1 MNAAE
6 QQRRA
11 VAFRALHE
19 QPGAFVVPNP
29 WDAGTAHVL
38 AGLGFSALATTSA
51 GLSHSLGR
59 PDGARR
65 VSRAE
70 TLDNAHTIAAATP
83 LPVTADLEN
92 GFGDTPEAVA
102 ETIRMAAAAGLVGG
116 SVEDTTGHPDAP
128 LHPFDVAVERVAAAA
143 EAAKGLDFPFTLTA
157 RADNFMHGNPD
168 LKDTI
173 RRLRA
178 FEAAGADVL
187 FAPGLPDAESVR
199 TVCSAVGLPVNVLV
213 NPRIGASLKE
223 YAAMGARRISLGSA
237 LSRTALGAF
246 LGAAREIREQGTFTF
261 AAGALPYGEANRL
274 MADGDGGA

>member
-1 MNAAE
+1 MDAAE

-11 VAFRALHE
+11 LAFRALHE

-29 WDAGTAHVL
+29 WDAGTARVL

-59 PDGARR
+59 PDGACR

-70 TLDNAHTIAAATP
+70 ALENARAIAAATP
-83 LPVTADLEN
+83 LPVTADLES

-102 ETIRMAAAAGLVGG
+102 ETIRLAAGTGVVGA
-116 SVEDTTGHPDAP
+116 SIEDTTGRPDAP
-128 LHPFDVAVERVAAAA
+128 LHPFDAAVERVAAAA
-143 EAAKGLDFPFTLTA
+143 EAARGLGFPFTLTA

-168 LKDTI
+168 LKETI
-173 RRLRA
+173 RRLQA

-187 FAPGLPDAESVR
+187 FAPGLPDAEAVR
-199 TVCSAVGLPVNVLV
+199 TVCSAVRLPVNVLV
-213 NPRIGASLKE
+213 NPRIGASVAE

-246 LGAAREIREQGTFTF
+246 LGAAREIREQETFTF
-261 AAGALPYGEANRL
+261 ATGALPYGEANGL
-274 MADGDGGA
+274 MTDV